1 MRMRSASL
9 LALGCAF
16 SVLGFLAVAPASVT
30 AAAPAAA
37 ALAPAPSSVQVP
49 GLDGPA
55 RLVTDR
61 NGVTHI
67 EAATQRDVFFLQGWV
82 HAKDRLFQMDLTR
95 REASGTLAELVGKAA
110 LPGDVQARTI
120 GLRRAAQRSW
130 AAAPA
135 DLRAVLTAYAEGV
148 NSYAAHHAPPRE
160 YGALQLESFQPWTP
174 VDSLTIGKALSF
186 ELSFDLDI
194 GPTLQLL
201 GYVSA
206 LGPQRGYA
214 LFTQDVMRSQ
224 PFSDAATVPDATGA
238 LSSARTSTG
247 TSTGSAAG
255 SSTGSAAGPASRY
268 ATGSASRWAAAL
280 APRLTSA
287 DLRRLPEAALLARRY
302 LAKIAHDPLFQQAL
316 GRGGAQGSN
325 EWAVAGSHTASGH
338 PLLANDPHLS
348 LGEPSTFYPVG
359 LKAPG
364 MNVEGEGFAGAPGV
378 IIGHNRWISW
388 GATTNF
394 MDVTDTYQE
403 KVVSDPSSPSGLS
416 TVYKGGLEH
425 VTPIPETFRY
435 NLGGQLV
442 TASAADGVPA
452 ATLIVPRR
460 NNGPIVQ
467 LDQADGSA
475 LSIQYTGF
483 SGTLE
488 LETFLRWDMARSL
501 TQFEQALPFFAVGS
515 QNWAFAD
522 VHGNVAYFTSAEMPV
537 REDLQAGTVNGL
549 PPWFIRNGQG
559 GNEWLPVQHPQPH
572 QATPH
577 KIYPA
582 AEMPHIINPP
592 AGWFVSANNDPAGTT
607 LDNDPLNQ
615 VRPGGGIYYLNYGY
629 DGFRAGRIEQMLRQR
644 LAAGHKV
651 SMPDME
657 AMQADTT
664 LLDAEYF
671 VLHITQAFADAKT
684 SSAPQL
690 AALAADP
697 QVAEAVGRLGQWDF
711 TTPTGIAQGYDAGRT
726 PGSPP
731 SQAQIA
737 DSVAATIYAAWRSRA
752 VTNIID
758 DHLGG
763 LPTPDDQH
771 ALTAI
776 KHLFDTF
783 SATHGVGASGIDFF
797 AAPGITGPA
806 ARRDYLILSSLRD
819 ALNLLAG
826 PAFSAAFHESASQN
840 DYRWG
845 LLHRL
850 VLAHPLGGPFSVP
863 PAFGQFPAPLPGLA
877 GIPVDGGFETV
888 DAATHPVRAAD
899 ANEFMFGGGP
909 ARRFVANLAPGH
921 TDAVSALPGGTSADA
936 ASPFYLNLLRPY
948 LTNDSYPA
956 LLASEI
962 PKGSI
967 ASHILLVP

>member
-1 MRMRSASL
+1 MRMRSKSSG
-9 LALGCAF
+9 ALTCALCAL
-16 SVLGFLAVAPASVT
+16 SVIGFLAVAPAQVT
-30 AAAPAAA
+30 AAAAVARPATAIR
-37 ALAPAPSSVQVP
+37 PA
-49 GLDGPA
+49 GLQSAA
-55 RLVTDR
+55 RLMRDR

-67 EAATQRDVFFLQGWV
+67 EAASVHDLLFLQGWV
-82 HAKDRLFQMDLTR
+82 HARDRLFQMDVSR
-95 REASGTLAELVGKAA
+95 REPSGTLAELLGKAA

-120 GLRRAAQRSW
+120 GLRRGAERSW

-135 DLRAVLTAYAEGV
+135 DLRAALTAYADGV
-148 NSYAAHHAPPRE
+148 NAYVADHPLPAE
-160 YGALQLESFQPWTP
+160 YGALHVTSFQPWTP
-174 VDSLTIGKALSF
+174 VDTLTIGKAISF

-194 GPTLQLL
+194 GPTLQLDA
-201 GYVSA
+201 YVAA

-224 PFSDAATVPDATGA
+224 PFSNASTVPDA
-238 LSSARTSTG
+238 STG
-247 TSTGSAAG
+247 QSAMLP
-255 SSTGSAAGPASRY
+255 S
-268 ATGSASRWAAAL
+268 
-280 APRLTSA
+280 RLTPA
-287 DLRRLPEAALLARRY
+287 DLRRLPEAARLARAY
-302 LAKIAHDPLFQQAL
+302 LAKVVGDPLFRHAL
-316 GRGGAQGSN
+316 GRDAALGSN
-325 EWAVAGSHTASGH
+325 EWAVAGSRTVDGH

-348 LGEPSTFYPVG
+348 LGEPSTFYPIG

-364 MNVEGEGFAGAPGV
+364 MDVEGEGFAGTPGV

-388 GATTNF
+388 GATTNP

-403 KVVSDPSSPSGLS
+403 KVVADPSSPSGLS
-416 TVYKGGLEH
+416 TVFGGAPEH
-425 VTPIPETFRY
+425 VIPIPETFRY
-435 NLGGQLV
+435 NVNGQLV
-442 TASAADGVPA
+442 TATAADGVPA

-460 NNGPIVQ
+460 DNGPIVQ
-467 LDQADGSA
+467 LAPPTQSSPGSA
-475 LSIQYTGF
+475 LSVQYTGF
-483 SGTLE
+483 SPTFE
-488 LETFLRWDMARSL
+488 LEAFLRWDRARNLS
-501 TQFEQALPFFAVGS
+501 QFEQGLPFFAVGS
-515 QNWAFAD
+515 QNWSYAD
-522 VHGNVAYFTSAEMPV
+522 VHGNIAYFTSAEMPV

-572 QATPH
+572 QAIPH
-577 KIYPA
+577 EIYPA

-629 DGFRAGRIEQMLRQR
+629 DGFRAGRIEEMLRQR

-651 SMPDME
+651 SMSDIE

-664 LLDAEYF
+664 LPDAEYF
-671 VLHITQAFADAKT
+671 VPHITEAFADAKT
-684 SSAPQL
+684 SAVPQL

-697 QVAEAVGRLGQWDF
+697 QVAEAVRRLGQWDF
-711 TTPTGIAQGYDAGRT
+711 TTPTGIAQGYDAGRA

-737 DSVAATIYAAWRSRA
+737 DSVAASIYAAWRSRA
-752 VTNIID
+752 VTHIID

-763 LPTPDDQH
+763 LPAPDDQQ
-771 ALTAI
+771 ALAAV
-776 KHLFDTF
+776 KHLLDTF
-783 SATHGVGASGIDFF
+783 GTAHGVGASGIDFF
-797 AAPGITGPA
+797 AAPGITDPA
-806 ARRDYLILSSLRD
+806 ASRDYLILSSLRD
-819 ALNLLAG
+819 ALTLLAG
-826 PAFSAAFHESASQN
+826 PAFSAAFHESADQN

-877 GIPVDGGFETV
+877 GIPVDGGYETV
-888 DAATHPVRAAD
+888 DAATHAVRAAD
-899 ANEFMFGGGP
+899 VNGFMFGGGP
-909 ARRFVANLAPGH
+909 ARRFVGNPAPGH
-921 TDAVSALPGGTSADA
+921 TVAVSALPGGTSADP

-948 LTNDSYPA
+948 LTNDYYPA

-962 PKGSI
+962 PRGSI
-967 ASHILLVP
+967 ASQTLLVPGG